1 MVPLDWGVLALYFI
15 LIAATGWF
23 FSRKKQT
30 STDDYFL
37 AGRRM
42 PVWAVAISIIATSLS
57 AASFVGVPQQSYLGN
72 LTYLATNLGG
82 LLAIAVVALVFI
94 PAFYRE
100 NVTSIYEL
108 LGNRMGPRAK
118 TAASAAFLLGRVFAS
133 GSRIY
138 IAAIPV
144 SLILFGDSG
153 SAPPPSQLLIAAAVM
168 TVVGIAYTLAGGL
181 ASVIWTEVIQTAI
194 LVGAVLVAVAVL
206 WHKIPVSASEIIDSL
221 KQGTTT
227 QGSKLQIIDA
237 SLTFSKPFTLLSCI
251 VAFTLLGLASYGT
264 DHDMAQ
270 RMLTCKSAWKG
281 GQSAILAILT
291 SIPIIALFLV
301 IGLLLWIFY
310 TRPDLMGTAAPTYA
324 LSDSRQIFLTFILR
338 EMPPGV
344 SGIMM
349 AGLFSVGISSLCSAL
364 NAMSA
369 ALVKDFYSPWKP
381 GRDPAHYV
389 KVGRIAMVVWGLIL
403 GAFACVC
410 VYWQSSSGASLIDFA
425 LGLMTFAYAG
435 LLAVFMT
442 ALFTSRGNS
451 TSAIA
456 AIITGFLVVAL
467 LQDKVWAMWAAKI
480 PLESEIHARRMDA
493 APRTLAEIKIAW
505 PWHLCIASTISFLV
519 CICGKRPSSAATPAA
534 RNDHSPERERS
545 KQPEKTEVRTVNQT
559 PSRITGETPAL

>member
-1 MVPLDWGVLALYFI
+1 MVPLDWAVLALYFI
-15 LIAATGWF
+15 LIAATGWY
-23 FSRKKQT
+23 FSRKKQA
-30 STDDYFL
+30 SSDDYFL
-37 AGRRM
+37 AGRSM

-57 AASFVGVPQQSYLGN
+57 AGSFVGVPQLSYLGN

-82 LLAIAVVALVFI
+82 LLAIAVVSLVFI

-108 LGNRMGPRAK
+108 LGNRLGPGAK
-118 TAASAAFLLGRVFAS
+118 TAASAAFLVGRVFAS

-153 SAPPPSQLLIAAAVM
+153 KLPPPSQLLTAVAVM
-168 TVVGIAYTLAGGL
+168 TIVGIVYTLAGGL

-194 LVGAVLVAVAVL
+194 LVGAILVAVGVL
-206 WHKIPVSASEIIDSL
+206 WHKIPVGASEIIEAL
-221 KQGTTT
+221 KHGTATH
-227 QGSKLQIIDA
+227 GSKLQVFDA
-237 SLTFSKPFTLLSCI
+237 SLTFSKPFTLLSCTI
-251 VAFTLLGLASYGT
+251 AFTLMGLASYGT

-291 SIPIIALFLV
+291 SIPIISLFLV

-310 TRPDLMGTAAPTYA
+310 TRPDLMGTAAPAYTP
-324 LSDSRQIFLTFILR
+324 SDSRQIFLTFILR

-344 SGIMM
+344 SGVMM

-369 ALVKDFYSPWKP
+369 AFVKDFYSPWKP
-381 GRDPAHYV
+381 GREPAHYV
-389 KVGRIAMVVWGLIL
+389 QVGRAAMITWGLIL

-410 VYWQSSSGASLIDFA
+410 VSWQGSSGTSLIDFV

-435 LLAVFMT
+435 LLAVFLT
-442 ALFTSRGNS
+442 ALFTKRGNS

-456 AIITGFLVVAL
+456 AILTGFVVVTL
-467 LQDKVWAMWAAKI
+467 LQNKVWAVWAAKI
-480 PLESEIHARRMDA
+480 SIVPTADGA
-493 APRTLAEIKIAW
+493 TRTLADITIAW
-505 PWHLCIASTISFLV
+505 PWHLCIASSLSLMV
-519 CICGKRPSSAATPAA
+519 CLCGKRKPLRSSAYPT
-534 RNDHSPERERS
+534 
-545 KQPEKTEVRTVNQT
+545 
-559 PSRITGETPAL
+559 

>member
-1 MVPLDWGVLALYFI
+1 MVALDWAVLAFYFV
-15 LIAATGWF
+15 LIAASGWF
-23 FSRKKQT
+23 FSRQKQA

-57 AASFVGVPQQSYLGN
+57 AASFVGVPQLSFLGN

-82 LLAIAVVALVFI
+82 LLAIAVVSVVFI

-108 LGNRMGPRAK
+108 LGNRMGPGAK
-118 TAASAAFLLGRVFAS
+118 TAASAAFLVGRVFAS
-133 GSRIY
+133 GSRIF

-153 SAPPPSQLLIAAAVM
+153 AAPPPSQLLVAVAVM
-168 TVVGIAYTLAGGL
+168 TFVGVSYTLAGGL

-194 LVGAVLVAVAVL
+194 LVGAVLVAVGVL
-206 WHKIPVSASEIIDSL
+206 WHKIPVGAGEIIDAL
-221 KQGTTT
+221 KQGTATH
-227 QGSKLQIIDA
+227 GSKLEIFDT
-237 SLTFSKPFTLLSCI
+237 SLTCSKPFALLSCI
-251 VAFTLLGLASYGT
+251 VAFTLLGLSSYGT

-310 TRPDLMGTAAPTYA
+310 TRPDLMGSAAPTYA

-381 GRDPAHYV
+381 NREPGHYV
-389 KVGRIAMVVWGLIL
+389 KVGRVAMVAWGVIL

-410 VYWQSSSGASLIDFA
+410 VYWQGSSGASLIDFA

-442 ALFTSRGNS
+442 ALFTTRGNS
-451 TSAIA
+451 TSAVA
-456 AIITGFLVVAL
+456 AIITGFVVVAF
-467 LQDKVWAMWAAKI
+467 LQDKVWAVWAVGI
-480 PLESEIHARRMDA
+480 PLAPA
-493 APRTLAEIKIAW
+493 ADGTPRTLANVAIAW
-505 PWHLCIASTISFLV
+505 PWHLCIASSVSFLV
-519 CICGKRPSSAATPAA
+519 CICGTRKPLRSFPS
-534 RNDHSPERERS
+534 
-545 KQPEKTEVRTVNQT
+545 QT
-559 PSRITGETPAL
+559 

>member
-1 MVPLDWGVLALYFI
+1 MVPLDWAVLALYFI

-23 FSRKKQT
+23 FSRKKQA

-72 LTYLATNLGG
+72 LTYLATNIGG

-108 LGNRMGPRAK
+108 LGNRMGPGAK
-118 TAASAAFLLGRVFAS
+118 TAASAAFLVGRVFAS
-133 GSRIY
+133 GSRIF

-153 SAPPPSQLLIAAAVM
+153 KASPPAQLLVAVAVM
-168 TVVGIAYTLAGGL
+168 TFVGVAYTLAGGL
-181 ASVIWTEVIQTAI
+181 ASVIWTEVVQTAI
-194 LVGAVLVAVAVL
+194 LVGAVLVAVGVL
-206 WHKIPVSASEIIDSL
+206 WHKIPLNANEIIEAL
-221 KQGTTT
+221 KQGTATH
-227 QGSKLQIIDA
+227 GSKLQIFDTT
-237 SLTFSKPFTLLSCI
+237 LTLSKPFTLLSCI

-291 SIPIIALFLV
+291 SIPIIFLFLV

-310 TRPDLMGTAAPTYA
+310 TRPDLMRSAAPTYP

-369 ALVKDFYSPWKP
+369 AFVKDFYFTWKP
-381 GRDPAHYV
+381 DREPAHYV
-389 KVGRIAMVVWGLIL
+389 KVGRVAMVAWGIVL

-410 VYWQSSSGASLIDFA
+410 VYWQGSSGASLIDFA

-435 LLAVFMT
+435 LLAVFIT
-442 ALFTSRGNS
+442 ALFTTRGNS
-451 TSAIA
+451 TSAVA
-456 AIITGFLVVAL
+456 AIITGFFIVTL
-467 LQDKVWAMWAAKI
+467 LQDRVWAVWAAKI
-480 PLESEIHARRMDA
+480 SLNPNADGTA
-493 APRTLAEIKIAW
+493 RTLANIAIAW
-505 PWHLCIASTISFLV
+505 PWHLCIASFISFCV
-519 CICGKRPSSAATPAA
+519 CLCGKRKTLA
-534 RNDHSPERERS
+534 R
-545 KQPEKTEVRTVNQT
+545 
-559 PSRITGETPAL
+559 